1 MVATDLFNLLGG
13 LTSYRRRYRDAGV
26 PTTRKRPDR
35 RSIRRLKA
43 LENQRLQLVTVSMLA
58 PAPAVGDPLASN
70 IVLIVHLTDP
80 VC

>member
-1 MVATDLFNLLGG
+1 MVATDLLNLLGG

-58 PAPAVGDPLASN
+58 PAPAVGDPLASS

-80 VC
+80 AC